1 MDLELATTDDIINEL
16 RKRRM
21 RFVFIGETNT
31 NIKASSPTMVASQ
44 AVDRKD
50 VFRLIKLGVEKFR
63 GVNDDAI
70 ELDQEEGLWRSQFR
84 EKSIPCVLKR

>member
-1 MDLELATTDDIINEL
+1 MDLELATTDDIINEFRQ
-16 RKRRM
+16 RKM

-31 NIKASSPTMVASQ
+31 NIKSSCPTMVASQ

-50 VFRLIKLGVEKFR
+50 VFSLIKLGVEGFR

-70 ELDQEEGLWRSQFR
+70 ELDQEEGL
-84 EKSIPCVLKR
+84 

>member
-16 RKRRM
+16 RKRKM
-21 RFVFIGETNT
+21 RFVFIGEINT

-50 VFRLIKLGVEKFR
+50 VFRLIRLGADEFR
-63 GVNDDAI
+63 DVNDDWI
-70 ELDQEEGLWRSQFR
+70 ELDQEGL
-84 EKSIPCVLKR
+84 